1 MIHFSF
7 ISRTSIFF
15 GFVGWMMYILTLV
28 LEDHSGVIR
37 SKVKVDRLAEP
48 SWKSD
53 SAIRTVFLIVGLLIT
68 LLLLSKYLL

>member
-1 MIHFSF
+1 
-7 ISRTSIFF
+7 
-15 GFVGWMMYILTLV
+15 MMYILTLV
-28 LEDHSGVIR
+28 LEDHSGVVR

-68 LLLLSKYLL
+68 LLLLSMYLLSVGSCFNHSSTTPKTS